1 MKTNPKYLI
10 APALLLVLL
19 VIFLLLLLPKGDT
32 AAPASLTVQ
41 DTAEGLSYLHAL
53 EMKDPGE
60 VETILKE
67 QRRQDRLALM
77 ESGELDVWAQL
88 EDAVILGDSRAV
100 GFWYFDWMP
109 QERVLG
115 DAGHR
120 IDLIPDHY
128 ETLKALNP
136 AQVFLC
142 YGVNDIGIGYW
153 PAPDLYAAA
162 MDEAVQALQEVLPEA
177 DIYICATQRVK
188 EPGLSRNSVWHDI
201 PEYNAAMKAMCA
213 EKGYA
218 YVDVDDMLAEHGSL
232 WDSDGIHLQK
242 ALYPYWAQRMAMA
255 IYDYEGE

>member
-10 APALLLVLL
+10 APALALVLL
-19 VIFLLLLLPKGDT
+19 VIFLILLLPKRET
-32 AAPASLTVQ
+32 APASLTVQ

-53 EMKDPGE
+53 ELKDPAE

-67 QRRQDRLALM
+67 QRRRERQALM
-77 ESGELDVWAQL
+77 ESGQLDVWAQL

-120 IDLIPDHY
+120 IDLIPDYY
-128 ETLKALNP
+128 ETLQALNP

-153 PAPDLYAAA
+153 PSPELYAAA
-162 MDEAVQALQEVLPEA
+162 MDEAVRDLQEVLPEA
-177 DIYICATQRVK
+177 DIYICATMRVK
-188 EPGLSRNSVWHDI
+188 EPGLSLNSVWHDI
-201 PEYNAAMKAMCA
+201 PEYNAVMKSMCA
-213 EKGYA
+213 EKGYP
-218 YVDVDDMLAEHGSL
+218 YVDVDDMMAEYGHL
-232 WDSDGIHLQK
+232 WDSDGIHLQP
-242 ALYPYWAQRMAMA
+242 AFYPHWAQRMAMA
-255 IYDYEGE
+255 IYDHEGE

>member
-1 MKTNPKYLI
+1 MKTNPKYLV
-10 APALLLVLL
+10 APTLMVVLL
-19 VIFLLLLLPKGDT
+19 IIFLSLLLPKGNT
-32 AAPASLTVQ
+32 RETLALG
-41 DTAEGLSYLHAL
+41 DTAEGIAYLRSL
-53 EMKDPGE
+53 EAKDPDE

-67 QRRQDRLALM
+67 QRRQARQALM

-88 EDAVILGDSRAV
+88 EDAVIMGDSRAV

-120 IDLIPDHY
+120 IDLIPDY
-128 ETLKALNP
+128 YDTLRGLNP

-162 MDEAVQALQEVLPEA
+162 MDEAVRELQEVLPEA
-177 DIYICATQRVK
+177 DIYVCATQRVK
-188 EPGLSRNSVWHDI
+188 EPGLSLNPVWHDI
-201 PEYNAAMKAMCA
+201 PEYNAVMKQMCA
-213 EKGYA
+213 EKGHY
-218 YVDVDDMLAEHGSL
+218 YVDVDDMLEEYGSL
-232 WDSDGIHLQK
+232 WDPDGIHIQK
-242 ALYPYWAQRMAMA
+242 SFYPYWAQRMAMA